1 MPRWRRSWPN
11 TKQDCPG
18 RAKEAIADTKHKA
31 VSGRAVAEGRL
42 REDSTPYESGSE
54 KRGGAASNR
63 EIETEG
69 VSIVAHEMDTNGIDY
84 LTYLFD
90 VCDILPEDLP
100 YLGILK
106 AVLGYVDTDDHSY
119 AALAN
124 EINMYTGG
132 IGSSIGIYPNDQ
144 KAGRNRTLL

>member
-1 MPRWRRSWPN
+1 
-11 TKQDCPG
+11 
-18 RAKEAIADTKHKA
+18 
-31 VSGRAVAEGRL
+31 
-42 REDSTPYESGSE
+42 
-54 KRGGAASNR
+54 
-63 EIETEG
+63 
-69 VSIVAHEMDTNGIDY
+69 MDTNGIDY

-106 AVLGYVDTDDHSY
+106 AVLGYVDTDNHSY

-132 IGSSIGIYPNDQ
+132 IGSIGIYPNVKSRAKSDFTMRCARKCSHRDCRMQ
-144 KAGRNRTLL
+144 CA

>member
-1 MPRWRRSWPN
+1 
-11 TKQDCPG
+11 
-18 RAKEAIADTKHKA
+18 
-31 VSGRAVAEGRL
+31 
-42 REDSTPYESGSE
+42 
-54 KRGGAASNR
+54 
-63 EIETEG
+63 
-69 VSIVAHEMDTNGIDY
+69 MDTNGIDY

-132 IGSSIGIYPNDQ
+132 IGSSIGIYPNAVSYTHLDVYKRQ
-144 KAGRNRTLL
+144 GGHQYRIYRGGFSRSAVITCVYVLLQGAWRRQRRD